1 MSDTPEVFKGSAEN
15 SVEATEASNEQLEK
29 ARLEHESTPER
40 DIEEAEASEKRAREN
55 ALESAVS
62 VEAGGAEKKKD
73 AYTPPRKGTI
83 SKKQKNA
90 SFKKQMKDVQAEL
103 TPASRTFSKVIHNKA
118 VEKTSDV
125 VGSTLARPNA
135 ILAGA
140 VVAFI
145 ATLGVYLI
153 AKNVGYTL
161 SGFETIA
168 AFIVGWVIGIVF
180 DYLRVL
186 VTGKPN

>member
-1 MSDTPEVFKGSAEN
+1 
-15 SVEATEASNEQLEK
+15 
-29 ARLEHESTPER
+29 
-40 DIEEAEASEKRAREN
+40 
-55 ALESAVS
+55 
-62 VEAGGAEKKKD
+62 
-73 AYTPPRKGTI
+73 
-83 SKKQKNA
+83 
-90 SFKKQMKDVQAEL
+90 MKDVQAEL